1 MAHWHLPEAATTRT
15 IDVTPVLSLE
25 RMREPGDVLAVPVVV
40 AHLAVLAQ
48 VFLAKRAFDILQV
61 LQSLV
66 ALSFCGRLGCL
77 GVVALSRRCSEL
89 SLELGNSVLEAGAV
103 GNETVHHVGVL
114 LGGGVGGSH
123 DLCVS
128 VCERA
133 VCVGL
138 QYVWLCVCSWVAVA
152 CVIRLCRSY

>member
-15 IDVTPVLSLE
+15 VDVTPVLSLE
-25 RMREPGDVLAVPVVV
+25 RMREPGDVVAVPVVV
-40 AHLAVLAQ
+40 AHLAVLAH
-48 VFLAKRAFDILQV
+48 VFFAKRAFGFLQV

-66 ALSFCGRLGCL
+66 ALSLCRLMCCD

-103 GNETVHHVGVL
+103 GNETVHDRGVS
-114 LGGGVGGSH
+114 LGSAVGGSH
-123 DLCVS
+123 DLWVS